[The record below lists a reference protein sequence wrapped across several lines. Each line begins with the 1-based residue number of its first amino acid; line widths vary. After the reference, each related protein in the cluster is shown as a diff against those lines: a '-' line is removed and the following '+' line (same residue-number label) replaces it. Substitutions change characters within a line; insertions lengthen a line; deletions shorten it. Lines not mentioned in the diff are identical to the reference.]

1 LTPGQSSADQRVDN
15 VLPVANVSGGEAQEL
30 ESSSEQHVLAAIV
43 FDQAIAVTHPV
54 KTTNSVGF
62 ARNRRLLGDD

>member
-1 LTPGQSSADQRVDN
+1 LTPGQSPADQRVDN

-43 FDQAIAVTHPV
+43 FDQAITVIAAVV
-54 KTTNSVGF
+54 
-62 ARNRRLLGDD
+62 LDD